1 MQFGKV
7 LQEVV
12 GDGVSDLITLHILRI
27 LPAEGHQLR
36 LDQLD
41 SLYLF
46 TFLFCNFSR
55 FSRLFNL

>member
-12 GDGVSDLITLHILRI
+12 RDRVSDLIALDILRI
-27 LPAEGHQLR
+27 LPVEGHQLG

-46 TFLFCNFSR
+46 TFLFCYFSR
-55 FSRLFNL
+55 FP